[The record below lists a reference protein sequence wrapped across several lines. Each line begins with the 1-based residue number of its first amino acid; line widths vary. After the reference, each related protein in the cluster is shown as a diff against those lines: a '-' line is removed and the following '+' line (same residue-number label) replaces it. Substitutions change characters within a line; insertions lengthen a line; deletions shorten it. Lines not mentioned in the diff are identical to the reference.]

1 MKQACSS
8 LSAGG
13 MVGGFFA
20 TNIGSTTPF
29 GMEGWRF
36 AFHLMAS
43 VSLVTSGLV
52 FYVATDPRPA
62 AKVVSLPL

>member
-1 MKQACSS
+1 MDI
-8 LSAGG
+8 SAGG

-36 AFHLMAS
+36 AFHLMAA
-43 VSLVTSGLV
+43 VSLVTSALV

-62 AKVVSLPL
+62 AKVLMPA